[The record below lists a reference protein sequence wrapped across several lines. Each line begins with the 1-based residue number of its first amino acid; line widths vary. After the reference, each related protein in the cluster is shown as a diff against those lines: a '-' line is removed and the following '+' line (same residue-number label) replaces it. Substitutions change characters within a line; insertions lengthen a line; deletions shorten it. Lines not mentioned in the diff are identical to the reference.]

1 MGLLFCVFLVFWLR
15 ILCFS
20 VMILVE
26 LFFVFLE
33 RVFILMNN
41 KAYKDFIEGV
51 LSRSDMD
58 LSIVINGVSFRTIS
72 LRFLDDDVRE
82 LAKKTIRD
90 LLMSEAMMRRRWH
103 FRTMNREDF
112 ALHIDYI
119 PYEQIIRVVQK
130 DLDDKIVS
138 TSLISLWMPNGRFV
152 YCENI
157 AKTRRV
163 FSADVNTVLEFCDEE
178 KEAIL
183 ASLKR

>member
-1 MGLLFCVFLVFWLR
+1 
-15 ILCFS
+15 
-20 VMILVE
+20 
-26 LFFVFLE
+26 
-33 RVFILMNN
+33 MNN
-41 KAYKDFIEGV
+41 KAYKDFIESI
-51 LSRSDMD
+51 LSRNEMD
-58 LSIVINGVSFRTIS
+58 LSVVINGVSFRTIS
-72 LRFLDDDVRE
+72 LHFLDEDVRE
-82 LAKKTIRD
+82 LAKNTIWN
-90 LLMSEAMMRRRWH
+90 LLTSETMMRRGWH
-103 FRTMNREDF
+103 LRTMDREDF

-119 PYEQIIRVVQK
+119 PHEQIIRVVQK

-163 FSADVNTVLEFCDEE
+163 FSADVNIVLDFCDEE

>member
-1 MGLLFCVFLVFWLR
+1 
-15 ILCFS
+15 
-20 VMILVE
+20 
-26 LFFVFLE
+26 
-33 RVFILMNN
+33 MNN
-41 KAYKDFIEGV
+41 NAYECFIQSL

-58 LSIVINGVSFRTIS
+58 LAVVINGISFRTIE
-72 LRFLDDDVRE
+72 LHVLEDDVRE
-82 LAKKTIRD
+82 LARKTLRD
-90 LLMSEAMMRRRWH
+90 LLMSEAMMLREWH
-103 FRTMNREDF
+103 FRTMDREDF

-119 PYEQIIRVVQK
+119 PHEQIIKVVQK

>member
-1 MGLLFCVFLVFWLR
+1 
-15 ILCFS
+15 
-20 VMILVE
+20 
-26 LFFVFLE
+26 
-33 RVFILMNN
+33 MNN
-41 KAYKDFIEGV
+41 KAYKDFIESI
-51 LSRSDMD
+51 LSRNEMD
-58 LSIVINGVSFRTIS
+58 LSVVINGVSFRTIS
-72 LRFLDDDVRE
+72 LHFLDEDVRE
-82 LAKKTIRD
+82 LAKNTIRN
-90 LLMSEAMMRRRWH
+90 LLTSETMMRRGWH
-103 FRTMNREDF
+103 LRTMDREDF

-119 PYEQIIRVVQK
+119 PHEQIIRVVQK

-163 FSADVNTVLEFCDEE
+163 FSADVNIVLDFCDEE